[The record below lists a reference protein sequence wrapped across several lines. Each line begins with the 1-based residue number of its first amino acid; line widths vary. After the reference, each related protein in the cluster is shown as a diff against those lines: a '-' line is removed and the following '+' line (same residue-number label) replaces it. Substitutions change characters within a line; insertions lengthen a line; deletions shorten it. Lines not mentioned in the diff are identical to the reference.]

1 MTGEV
6 NCADDLS
13 LCTTTDIFPPK
24 AGIDMLDRTG
34 ENGALDERR
43 RLGDYLLPIV
53 FLGAAGA
60 AMIAWIGALGWA
72 SWWLITS
79 LF

>member
-1 MTGEV
+1 LAIT
-6 NCADDLS
+6 
-13 LCTTTDIFPPK
+13 FFF
-24 AGIDMLDRTG
+24 
-34 ENGALDERR
+34 
-43 RLGDYLLPIV
+43 V
-53 FLGAAGA
+53 FLGAAGV